1 MEPLKLGQ
9 PPGGTEANVVDR
21 VSDMVVN
28 LGAPERLAAVRQL
41 VADRP
46 PTRVFDRITAL
57 AAELLEVP
65 IVLVT
70 LVEPDRQIF
79 LSSWGLPEPIRSRG
93 ETSIEFSICQYAV
106 ATRKPFVIANTAA
119 DPVLRTNRAVT
130 ELGVAAYAGIPLITP
145 AMHAIG
151 TLCVLDVVAREWRDD
166 MLALLADLG
175 KLIEDEIR
183 LHHLE
188 GRLAFEQQWGGVQP
202 TTWRDSL

>member
-1 MEPLKLGQ
+1 M
-9 PPGGTEANVVDR
+9 
-21 VSDMVVN
+21 SDMVVM
-28 LGAPERLAAVRQL
+28 LRSPERVAAVRQL
-41 VADRP
+41 IAERP
-46 PTRVFDRITAL
+46 PQRVLDRITTL

-70 LVEPDRQIF
+70 LIEPYRQTF
-79 LSSWGLPEPIRSRG
+79 LSSWGLPEAIRSSG

-106 ATRKPFVIANTAA
+106 ATRKPLIIGDTAT

-145 AMHAIG
+145 AAHAIG

-166 MLALLADLG
+166 QLALLADLG

-202 TTWRDSL
+202 TSWRGSL